1 MNKPQ
6 LKSILLAIGTFVAS
20 LLLSLIFATPS
31 PAHWADLAVAEIAVS
46 EMETQVNL
54 TFPTGLVAFA
64 DRNQDGQLSTE
75 EVRSQSASLE
85 KFLSEQIHLT
95 DSEGLQGILTV
106 RPLETAAIPSLQ
118 IPASTHSTLLLS
130 YRWPQPLQGL
140 QIEYDLFVPDVA
152 TASCQATILYQ
163 GRMQSFVFTPK
174 NRVFSLGDGGS
185 AWLGARNLLLAIAGA
200 FVWGAMHS
208 MSPGHGKTIVGAY
221 LVGSRATFKHALFLA
236 MTTTIAH
243 TAGVFALGLVT
254 LFASRGI
261 VTDELYPWLNLFSGL
276 IVVAIGVNLCR
287 HRIREA
293 WPKFK
298 KAGGPRASA
307 TVDLLSRGSWERSFA
322 VEPSGVSPHSIHPH
336 EHHHPH
342 HHHSDHHHGEG
353 AHSHLPPGADG
364 SPVTWKS
371 LLALGLSSGL
381 LPCPSALVLLLSA
394 TALGSIGFGL
404 TLVLSFSL
412 GLALVL
418 TAVGFS
424 LVYAR
429 GFFDRLPKQIGV
441 VKCLP
446 AVSAAIVV
454 VLGVTIAGR
463 SAMQIWPIGFN

>member
-1 MNKPQ
+1 MNKQ
-6 LKSILLAIGTFVAS
+6 RLKSILLAIGTFVAS

-31 PAHWADLAVAEIAVS
+31 HSHWADLAVAEIAVS

-64 DRNQDGQLSTE
+64 DRNQDGQLSAE
-75 EVRSQSASLE
+75 EVRSESASLE
-85 KFLSEQIHLT
+85 KFLSERIQIA
-95 DSEGLQGILTV
+95 DSEDRQGILTV

-130 YRWPQPLQGL
+130 YSWSQPVEGL
-140 QIEYDLFVPDVA
+140 QIKYDLFVPDVA

-163 GRMQSFVFTPK
+163 GRMQTFVFTPK
-174 NRVFSLGDGGS
+174 NKVFSLGDGGS
-185 AWLGARNLLLAIAGA
+185 AWLGARNLLWAIAGS

-261 VTDELYPWLNLFSGL
+261 VTDELYPWLNLLSGV
-276 IVVAIGVNLCR
+276 IVVVIGVNLCR

-293 WPKFK
+293 WPKFRK
-298 KAGGPRASA
+298 TASPRAST
-307 TVDLLSRGSWERSFA
+307 TVDLLSRGSWQRTFA
-322 VEPSGVSPHSIHPH
+322 VEPSGVNAHSVHHHHH
-336 EHHHPH
+336 EHHHH
-342 HHHSDHHHGEG
+342 HHHGAG

-418 TAVGFS
+418 TAIGFS

-429 GFFDRLPKQIGV
+429 GFFDRLPQQIGV

-454 VLGVTIAGR
+454 VLGVVIAGR
-463 SAMQIWPIGFN
+463 SAMQIWPSGFN